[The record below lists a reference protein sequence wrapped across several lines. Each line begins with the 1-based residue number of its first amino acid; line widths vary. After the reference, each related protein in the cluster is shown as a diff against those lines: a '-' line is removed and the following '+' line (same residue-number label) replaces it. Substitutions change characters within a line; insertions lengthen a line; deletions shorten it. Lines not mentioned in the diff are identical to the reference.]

1 MKILL
6 LGGCA
11 EMAAPIIPRLLAEE
25 DVELVTLGDLNEE
38 KARRLAESDP
48 RLAASRVDATD
59 SAAVAELMRQ
69 HDLSISYIGPFYRFE
84 RPMAQASIEAGR
96 SYVSICDDYDAYLDV
111 ITLDEEARE
120 KGVKILTGFGN
131 SPGITQ
137 ILAKKGYLSMA
148 EPRRINVHWCAGSD
162 EAVGPSNLAHL
173 FHIFNGTT
181 LQWLDGREVRVK
193 TGRGKKVVEF
203 PPPIGRNPVYY
214 TGHAES
220 VSLPR
225 NLTGLTEV
233 TLHGG
238 VKPPYI
244 VALVKL
250 LSALRLTATHKR
262 RASLA
267 RFFHRIADRFASAGI
282 DKSVGRVDVYG
293 FDEDGREQ
301 HRAYTY
307 VGHIAEITSIPCLT
321 AALRLGRG
329 RWDHLPGG
337 VYAPERIVEEPDD
350 FLQELIDRGV
360 EIHL

>member
-1 MKILL
+1 
-6 LGGCA
+6 
-11 EMAAPIIPRLLAEE
+11 MAAPIIPRLLAEE

-137 ILAKKGYLSMA
+137 IMAKKGYLSMA

-203 PPPIGRNPVYY
+203 PPPIGRNPVR
-214 TGHAES
+214 S
-220 VSLPR
+220 
-225 NLTGLTEV
+225 
-233 TLHGG
+233 
-238 VKPPYI
+238 
-244 VALVKL
+244 
-250 LSALRLTATHKR
+250 SA
-262 RASLA
+262 
-267 RFFHRIADRFASAGI
+267 FH
-282 DKSVGRVDVYG
+282 
-293 FDEDGREQ
+293 
-301 HRAYTY
+301 
-307 VGHIAEITSIPCLT
+307 
-321 AALRLGRG
+321 
-329 RWDHLPGG
+329 
-337 VYAPERIVEEPDD
+337 
-350 FLQELIDRGV
+350 
-360 EIHL
+360 